1 MRSKRESEFSEGGCK
16 ERRER
21 EERDVRGGERE
32 LVVESGWTSEGELDQ
47 HSVLEVVKL
56 PKRKKLTIISLSCSL
71 ILRILSNST
80 LLIQSSQ
87 ELESAV
93 IPRRR

>member
-56 PKRKKLTIISLSCSL
+56 PKRKNSPLSVS
-71 ILRILSNST
+71 RAPLSSESSPTAPSSSKAPRNSNP
-80 LLIQSSQ
+80 L
-87 ELESAV
+87 
-93 IPRRR
+93 